1 MRSSFRLKPF
11 SQTDPFKHSPPHPN
25 VVAYL
30 VLVFVLHR
38 AMHRTCISKLA
49 HNMLLLSERDV
60 RQCLSL
66 TECLEVNRKALVA
79 LADGTAQVPTRLGIP
94 YRGSGSITTSPS
106 SNADKNSSGSATST
120 DVSSDHRSSSHHSHH
135 DHSHGHS
142 HDHNHHHPSPSQ
154 SAGSSVSAAPNTG
167 DSTKADDWTLF
178 KPAAYSNN
186 FLGMKIVSIRSD
198 NPAKR
203 NLPLVPATV
212 IGVDAETGVVDAIV
226 AGTYLTAAR
235 TAAGSALATA
245 HALSLLSNR
254 GGAAAPLKHLVVFGA
269 GLQAELHVQMIV
281 TALSSYAVG
290 ETNDES
296 TPSVMKIPMVTI
308 VNRSIERAQ
317 ALAHKLGDW
326 CDQVSAVAL
335 SDEYGV
341 AEALS
346 SSNVI
351 VTATNAVTPLFT
363 SPSLIPPG
371 CHINGIGSYTPTM
384 QEVPSRLVSDR
395 CVVWMDTA
403 EARHVGDLQSL
414 TPHHPAFLLGDVL
427 AEHSHAGKSLQHHL
441 DCTFYKAVGTAIQ
454 DVMTADLVVRKARQ
468 LELGTIVDMS

>member
-1 MRSSFRLKPF
+1 
-11 SQTDPFKHSPPHPN
+11 
-25 VVAYL
+25 
-30 VLVFVLHR
+30 
-38 AMHRTCISKLA
+38 MHRTCISKLA

-79 LADGTAQVPTRLGIP
+79 LADGTAEVPTRLGIP
-94 YRGSGSITTSPS
+94 YRGSSGITTTSPS
-106 SNADKNSSGSATST
+106 SNADVNSSGSPTST
-120 DVSSDHRSSSHHSHH
+120 DVSFDHRSSSHHSHH

-142 HDHNHHHPSPSQ
+142 HDHTHQH

-186 FLGMKIVSIRSD
+186 ILGMKIVSIRSG

-212 IGVDAETGVVDAIV
+212 VSVDAETGVVDAIV

-245 HALSLLSNR
+245 HALSSLSNR
-254 GGAAAPLKHLVVFGA
+254 AGAAAPPPLKHLVVFGA
-269 GLQAELHVQMIV
+269 GLQAELHVQMIA
-281 TALSSYAVG
+281 TALSPHAIG
-290 ETNDES
+290 EPDDES
-296 TPSVMKIPMVTI
+296 TSSVTKIPMVTI
-308 VNRSIERAQ
+308 VNRSVERAQ
-317 ALAHKLGDW
+317 ALAQKLGDW
-326 CDQVSAVAL
+326 CHQVRAVAL

-384 QEVPSRLVSDR
+384 QEIPSRLVSDR
-395 CVVWMDTA
+395 CVVWMDTT

-414 TPHHPAFLLGDVL
+414 TPHHPAFLLGEVL
-427 AEHSHAGKSLQHHL
+427 AEHSHSGESLQHHL